1 MKKVIIAILSVV
13 IATTFIVAISKIC
26 MGIINTHAIEEDKT
40 TTTESSKI
48 KEDHKPDPES
58 SKIKED
64 HKPDPESSKII
75 EEPKPDTES
84 SKIIESSHLK
94 INNKKPEDF
103 RFFDLKEKFDF
114 TVEEL
119 NYFLDKYVDNEDS
132 LLHHQGQA
140 FYEAQEKSGYN
151 AIFLIALAAQES
163 GWNVSSLHASKCNPY
178 SIAMYDWDPEEGYIM
193 GNTYSDGIING
204 AIWISNNYY
213 DAKSQKTLYDMQHK
227 VSDHIYASDP
237 NWEHCIADIMETIY
251 NEIEERRRNKYV
263 S

>member
-26 MGIINTHAIEEDKT
+26 IGIINTHAIEEDKT

-64 HKPDPESSKII
+64 HKPDP
-75 EEPKPDTES
+75 ES

-178 SIAMYDWDPEEGYIM
+178 SIAMYDWNPEEGYVM
-193 GNTYSDGIING
+193 GDTYSDGIING
-204 AIWISNNYY
+204 ATWISNNYY

-237 NWEHCIADIMETIY
+237 NWEYCIADIMETIY
-251 NEIEERRRNKYV
+251 NEIEERRNKYV

>member
-26 MGIINTHAIEEDKT
+26 IGIINTHAIEEDKT

-48 KEDHKPDPES
+48 KEESKSKPDPES
-58 SKIKED
+58 SKIKEE
-64 HKPDPESSKII
+64 PDSESSKV
-75 EEPKPDTES
+75 D
-84 SKIIESSHLK
+84 LK
-94 INNKKPEDF
+94 INNKKPKDF

-163 GWNVSSLHASKCNPY
+163 GWDVSPLHASKCNPY
-178 SIAMYDWDPEEGYIM
+178 SIAMYDWNPEEGYIM

-237 NWEHCIADIMETIY
+237 NWEYCIADIMETIY
-251 NEIEERRRNKYV
+251 NEIEERRNKYV

>member
-40 TTTESSKI
+40 TTT
-48 KEDHKPDPES
+48 ES

>member
-1 MKKVIIAILSVV
+1 MKKIIIAILSVV

-48 KEDHKPDPES
+48 KEDPKPDPES

-64 HKPDPESSKII
+64 HKPDPESSKI
-75 EEPKPDTES
+75 D
-84 SKIIESSHLK
+84 LK
-94 INNKKPEDF
+94 INNKKPKDF

-178 SIAMYDWDPEEGYIM
+178 SIAMYDWNPEEGYIM

-213 DAKSQKTLYDMQHK
+213 DGKSQKTLYDMQHK

-237 NWEHCIADIMETIY
+237 NWEYCIADIMETIY
-251 NEIEERRRNKYV
+251 NEIEERRNKYV

>member
-26 MGIINTHAIEEDKT
+26 IGIINTHAIEEDKT

-48 KEDHKPDPES
+48 KEESKPDPES
-58 SKIKED
+58 SKIKEE
-64 HKPDPESSKII
+64 PDSESSKV
-75 EEPKPDTES
+75 D
-84 SKIIESSHLK
+84 LK
-94 INNKKPEDF
+94 INNKKPKDF

-114 TVEEL
+114 TVKEL

-178 SIAMYDWDPEEGYIM
+178 SIAMYDWDPEEGYVM
-193 GNTYSDGIING
+193 GDTYSDGIING
-204 AIWISNNYY
+204 AVWISTNYY

-237 NWEHCIADIMETIY
+237 NWEYSIADIMETIY
-251 NEIEERRRNKYV
+251 NEIEERRNKYV

>member
-1 MKKVIIAILSVV
+1 MKKLFILILSIIIAV
-13 IATTFIVAISKIC
+13 TCIVAISKIC
-26 MGIINTHAIEEDKT
+26 IGIINTHAIEEDKT
-40 TTTESSKI
+40 TTTEESSKI
-48 KEDHKPDPES
+48 KEEPKPKPDPES
-58 SKIKED
+58 SKIKEET
-64 HKPDPESSKII
+64 KPDSESSKIV
-75 EEPKPDTES
+75 D
-84 SKIIESSHLK
+84 LK
-94 INNKKPEDF
+94 INNKKPKDF

-178 SIAMYDWDPEEGYIM
+178 SIAMYDWNPEEGYVM
-193 GNTYSDGIING
+193 GDTYSDGIING
-204 AIWISNNYY
+204 AVWISNNYY

-237 NWEHCIADIMETIY
+237 NWEYCIADIMETIY
-251 NEIEERRRNKYV
+251 DEIEERRNKYV

>member
-1 MKKVIIAILSVV
+1 MKKLFILILSIIIAV
-13 IATTFIVAISKIC
+13 TFIVAISKIC
-26 MGIINTHAIEEDKT
+26 IGIINTHAIEEDKT

-48 KEDHKPDPES
+48 KEDPKPDPES
-58 SKIKED
+58 SKIVD
-64 HKPDPESSKII
+64 
-75 EEPKPDTES
+75 
-84 SKIIESSHLK
+84 LK
-94 INNKKPEDF
+94 INNKKPKDF

-119 NYFLDKYVDNEDS
+119 NYFLDKYADNEDS

-163 GWNVSSLHASKCNPY
+163 GWNVSGLHANKCNPY
-178 SIAMYDWDPEEGYIM
+178 SIAMYDWNPEEGYVM
-193 GNTYSDGIING
+193 GDTYSDGIING
-204 AIWISNNYY
+204 ATWISNNYY

-237 NWEHCIADIMETIY
+237 NWEYCIANIMQTIY
-251 NEIEERRRNKYV
+251 NEIEERRNKYV

>member
-26 MGIINTHAIEEDKT
+26 IGIINTHAIEEDKT

-64 HKPDPESSKII
+64 HKPDP
-75 EEPKPDTES
+75 ES

-237 NWEHCIADIMETIY
+237 NWEYHIADIMETIY
-251 NEIEERRRNKYV
+251 NEIEERRNKYV